1 MPEDLKLSQI
11 GSAPLPL
18 PFGGL
23 HSPGVRKHCQ
33 IMFACYFR
41 KSSIVIKRYSLTQ
54 GQPCALYNNL
64 TKKIILHAVQQTIHA
79 IYIYIYMPAYTQ
91 SIATGM
97 HGLHRP
103 VKRPVQRK
111 VLSWAQTEWYDS
123 QTESDSSK
131 VSHIYR
137 LYNTEIEIM
146 STLQ

>member
-18 PFGGL
+18 PFGAL
-23 HSPGVRKHCQ
+23 HSPGVRKHSNYVRLL
-33 IMFACYFR
+33 FPE
-41 KSSIVIKRYSLTQ
+41 IVNCHK
-54 GQPCALYNNL
+54 ALFSNTRSTL
-64 TKKIILHAVQQTIHA
+64 CAVQQLDQNKKITCSSTNHSRH
-79 IYIYIYMPAYTQ
+79 IYICQRTQ

-111 VLSWAQTEWYDS
+111 VLSWAHTEWYDS
-123 QTESDSSK
+123 QTDRDPSK